1 MALLICGSP
10 TPLQAQDHQ
19 ASKIASEGK
28 VVTTQG
34 WLWGLFGGGGVRA
47 APLLERERQTPREM
61 PPTLGGT
68 VCVRLCD
75 GFFWP
80 VSKSTA
86 STNVSRAAK
95 QCEQACP
102 GRSRLFVRNLGADP
116 GDMVDLQ
123 GRPYNK
129 LENAFRHQREYVSD
143 CTCRGHPWD
152 QQSLA
157 RHQSYVEA
165 AQGKGGA
172 KRAKGPIFPARRGQQ
187 SPFVDAVAGCGPCAG
202 ERQMWVRN

>member
-1 MALLICGSP
+1 MALLICG
-10 TPLQAQDHQ
+10 TLAPLQAQDYQ
-19 ASKIASEGK
+19 APRVVSKGE

-34 WLWGLFGGGGVRA
+34 WLWGFLGGGGERP
-47 APLLERERQTPREM
+47 APRFERERPMPRETTAI
-61 PPTLGGT
+61 PGGST

-80 VSKSTA
+80 VSQSTA

-102 GRSRLFVRNLGADP
+102 GRSRLFIRNP
-116 GDMVDLQ
+116 GTEPAEMVDLQ
-123 GRPYNK
+123 GQPYSK

-152 QQSLA
+152 EESLA
-157 RHQSYVEA
+157 RHQAYAEA
-165 AQGKGGA
+165 AQGKAGA
-172 KRAKGPIFPARRGQQ
+172 KHESRGPEQANHPRKIRQQ
-187 SPFVDAVAGCGPCAG
+187 WAPSRSREANGD
-202 ERQMWVRN
+202 